1 LADAQQIGESLVAF
15 NISDYIIERL
25 KQQGVD
31 ILFGVPSVYCA
42 SLYFAAENATNFSAI
57 VTSSDLEAGYAA
69 DGYARVRGLS
79 SVAVSY
85 GPGTLSLANA
95 IVGAYVE
102 RSPIVVINGGPS
114 DKNIRDQTTTGVL
127 YSHSMGRPHT
137 DMEVFQPLTAFCE
150 RVTDATLIPGKVD
163 QAIRTAITRKHP
175 VYLEIPQAMLGA
187 KTSRPTTPLDLSI
200 PPGAAA
206 KTANAILKAINAAKA
221 PVLIIG
227 IEVQRYGLAA
237 GMLSIINKLKIR
249 WATTLLARTTLSE
262 QHPQFLGVFNGEKA
276 PQPLKAAVSGADL
289 IISLGAVFGS
299 GHATIMIPQT
309 KKTIRVWDGNVVTF
323 NGAPEQL
330 SFPELIAQLDRNAVV
345 EEDRQ
350 LPALPPYEI
359 HELGEAA
366 WDGDRDAELPSMQK
380 PRSPTTAAATGMS
393 YDALFQVIEQ
403 SVTPDPALI
412 TIADTFLG
420 IYPSAR
426 IRMPV
431 QNSFLASA
439 IWASIG
445 HSVAAAVGVAA
456 ARGKRPVVIC
466 GDGGFQMT
474 VQSLSTMARSNLNA
488 IVLIVDNGLYGYE
501 QYLLDSTYYSGTSA
515 PLSISVIDRW
525 DYVGVARSLGVS
537 QLAAVD
543 TAAALTAAIAAA
555 KAQNGPAVIQAIVQ
569 SRSLPSGL

>member
-1 LADAQQIGESLVAF
+1 MAFTIADYVV
-15 NISDYIIERL
+15 ERL
-25 KQQGVD
+25 RQQGVD
-31 ILFGVPSVYCA
+31 TLFGVPSVYCA
-42 SLYFAAENATNFSAI
+42 SLYFAAERAANFSAI

-79 SVAVSY
+79 AVAVSY
-85 GPGTLSLANA
+85 GPGTLSLVNA
-95 IVGAYVE
+95 IAGAYVE
-102 RSPIVVINGGPS
+102 RSPIVVLNGGPS
-114 DKNIRDQTTTGVL
+114 EKNISDQTTTGVL

-137 DMEVFQPLTAFCE
+137 DLEVLQPLTAFCE
-150 RVTDATLIPGKVD
+150 RAADLALIPGKVD

-187 KTSRPTTPLDLSI
+187 HTSPPAAPLDLSI
-200 PPGAAA
+200 PPGAAP
-206 KTANAILKAINAAKA
+206 KTASAILKAVKAAKG
-221 PVLIIG
+221 PVLIVG
-227 IEVQRYGLAA
+227 IEVERYGLAA
-237 GMLSIINKLKIR
+237 GVLSIINKLKIR
-249 WATTLLARTTLSE
+249 WASTLLARTTLSE

-276 PQPLKAAVSGADL
+276 PQPLKAAISGADL
-289 IISLGAVFGS
+289 IVSLGAVFGS
-299 GHATIMIPQT
+299 GHATIMVPQS

-345 EEDRQ
+345 EQDERSPV
-350 LPALPPYEI
+350 LPTYEV

-366 WDGDRDAELPSMQK
+366 WDGDRDAALP
-380 PRSPTTAAATGMS
+380 PTHKTGSTATAAAATGMT

-403 SVTPDPALI
+403 SVTADPALT

-445 HSVAAAVGVAA
+445 HSVAAGVGVAA
-456 ARGKRPVVIC
+456 AKGKRPVVIC

-474 VQSLSTMARSNLNA
+474 AQSLSTMARSNLGA
-488 IVLIVDNGLYGYE
+488 IVVVVDNGLYGYE
-501 QYLLDSTYYSGTSA
+501 QYLLDPAYYSGTSA
-515 PLSISVIDRW
+515 PLPVSVIGRW
-525 DYVGVARSLGVS
+525 DYVEVARAMGINQV
-537 QLAAVD
+537 AKAG

-555 KAQNGPAVIQAIVQ
+555 KAQNGPAVIQAMVQ
-569 SRSLPSGL
+569 QRSLPSGL

>member
-1 LADAQQIGESLVAF
+1 MAF
-15 NISDYIIERL
+15 TISDYVIERL

-31 ILFGVPSVYCA
+31 TLFGVPSVYCA
-42 SLYFAAENATNFSAI
+42 ALYFAAERAANFSAI

-79 SVAVSY
+79 AVAVSY

-95 IVGAYVE
+95 IAGAYVE

-114 DKNIRDQTTTGVL
+114 DKNISDQTTTGVL

-137 DMEVFQPLTAFCE
+137 DMEVFRPLTTFCE
-150 RVTDATLIPGKVD
+150 RATDPTLIPGKVD

-187 KTSRPTTPLDLSI
+187 NASRPTTPIDLSI
-200 PPGAAA
+200 PPGTAQ
-206 KTANAILKAINAAKA
+206 KTATAILKAIKAAKA
-221 PVLIIG
+221 PVLIVG
-227 IEVQRYGLAA
+227 IEVQRYGLAVE
-237 GMLSIINKLKIR
+237 MLSIINKLKIR
-249 WATTLLARTTLSE
+249 WATTLLARTTMSE

-276 PQPLKAAVSGADL
+276 PQPLKAAISGADL
-289 IISLGAVFGS
+289 IVSLGAVFGS
-299 GHATIMIPQT
+299 GQATIMVPQS

-323 NGAPEQL
+323 NGPPEQL

-345 EEDRQ
+345 EQDKQ
-350 LPALPPYEI
+350 LPALPPYKV
-359 HELGEAA
+359 HELGEIA
-366 WDGDRDAELPSMQK
+366 WDGDRDAALPPKQH
-380 PRSPTTAAATGMS
+380 TASAATAPATGMT
-393 YDALFQVIEQ
+393 YDAIFQVIEQ
-403 SVTPDPALI
+403 SVTPDPALT

-445 HSVAAAVGVAA
+445 HSVAAAVGAA
-456 ARGKRPVVIC
+456 AAKGKRPVVIC

-474 VQSLSTMARSNLNA
+474 VQSLSTMARANLNA
-488 IVLIVDNGLYGYE
+488 IVVIVDNDLYGYE
-501 QYLLDSTYYSGTSA
+501 QYLLDPTYYSGTSA
-515 PLSISVIDRW
+515 PLPISVIGRW
-525 DYVGVARSLGVS
+525 DYIGVARTMGINQVA
-537 QLAAVD
+537 LAN
-543 TAAALTAAIAAA
+543 TAAELTAAIAAA
-555 KAQNGPAVIQAIVQ
+555 KAQNGPAVIQAVTQ

>member
-1 LADAQQIGESLVAF
+1 MAF
-15 NISDYIIERL
+15 TISDYVIERL
-25 KQQGVD
+25 KQQRVD
-31 ILFGVPSVYCA
+31 TLFGVPSVYCA
-42 SLYFAAENATNFSAI
+42 KLYSAAESAVNFSTI

-79 SVAVSY
+79 AVAVSY

-95 IVGAYVE
+95 IAGAYVE
-102 RSPIVVINGGPS
+102 RSPVVIINGGPS
-114 DKNIRDQTTTGVL
+114 DKNISDQKTTGVL

-137 DMEVFQPLTAFCE
+137 DMDVFQPLTAFCE
-150 RVTDATLIPGKVD
+150 RATDATLIPGKVD
-163 QAIRTAITRKHP
+163 QAIRIAITRKHP
-175 VYLEIPQAMLGA
+175 VYFEIPQAMLGA
-187 KTSRPTTPLDLSI
+187 NTSRPTTALDLSI

-206 KTANAILKAINAAKA
+206 KTASAILKAIKAAKS
-221 PVLIIG
+221 PVLIVG

-276 PQPLKAAVSGADL
+276 PQPLKAAISGADL
-289 IISLGAVFGS
+289 IVSLGAVFGS
-299 GHATIMIPQT
+299 GHATIMVPQS
-309 KKTIRVWDGNVVTF
+309 KKTIRVWDSNVVTF

-330 SFPELIAQLDRNAVV
+330 SFPELIARLDRDAVV
-345 EEDRQ
+345 EEDKQ
-350 LPALPPYEI
+350 LPALPPYKV

-366 WDGDRDAELPSMQK
+366 WDGDRDVALLPMHELNSVA
-380 PRSPTTAAATGMS
+380 TAAVTGMT

-403 SVTPDPALI
+403 SVTPDPALT

-431 QNSFLASA
+431 QNSFMASA
-439 IWASIG
+439 IWAAIG

-456 ARGKRPVVIC
+456 AKGKRPVVIC

-488 IVLIVDNGLYGYE
+488 IVVIVDNGLYGYE
-501 QYLLDSTYYSGTSA
+501 QYPLDPTYYSGASA
-515 PLSISVIDRW
+515 PLPISVIGRW
-525 DYVGVARSLGVS
+525 DYVAVARALGIRQV
-537 QLAAVD
+537 AVVG
-543 TAAALTAAIAAA
+543 TGAELTAAIAAA
-555 KAQNGPAVIQAIVQ
+555 KAQSGPAVIQAIVQ